1 MELGKL
7 PEGWAWTT
15 VAELGK
21 VVSGGTPSTKEA
33 SYWGG
38 DIAWISPS
46 DLTGYT
52 NKFIARGAKSISAS
66 GLQNSSATVMPA
78 GSIHF
83 SSRAPIGYTVISSR
97 SMTTN
102 QGFKSLVPADGVFN
116 EYIYY
121 YFKSAKQLAESVA
134 TGTTFKEISGSAF
147 SKMPVPLPPTA
158 EQHRIVA
165 KIEELFSELDQGVAS
180 LNTAREQLK
189 VYRQSL
195 LKNAFEGK
203 LTAIWRAAHA
213 DQLETAAVLQQRIA
227 SERQTRYQQQL
238 ADWQTAGQT
247 GPKPKPHKPL
257 PPLTAEE
264 LAELPELPAGWGWLR
279 IDEVVAESLIGLDRG
294 AKDQTPEAPGIPYVK
309 MNNVSMD
316 GHVFTNKL
324 VYIQATSAELNKF
337 ALEEGDILFN
347 TRNSRELVGKSGIV
361 RKLLGPTVYNN
372 NLMRIRVSQSVD
384 PLFLSLQM
392 TGGNFKKALERAKK
406 GTTNVAAVYAKDFF
420 PLPVAVACS
429 NEQKQV
435 VDILESKLSEAD
447 QLDQTLATA
456 LQQADALRQSIL
468 KKAFSGQLV
477 EQGKNDEPATAL
489 LERIRAARCTEK
501 PVRRGRSA
509 RSPA

>member
-1 MELGKL
+1 MEIGEL
-7 PEGWAWTT
+7 PAGWAWAT

-52 NKFIARGAKSISAS
+52 DKFIARGAKSITPS
-66 GLQNSSATVMPA
+66 GLQNSSATAMPA
-78 GSIHF
+78 GSVHF

-180 LNTAREQLK
+180 LKTAREQLK

-203 LTAIWRAAHA
+203 LTAAWRAAHT
-213 DQLETAAVLQQRIA
+213 DQLETAAALQQRIA
-227 SERQTRYQQQL
+227 TERQTRYQQQL
-238 ADWQTAGQT
+238 TDWQTIGQQ
-247 GPKPKPHKPL
+247 GPKPKPPKPL
-257 PPLTAEE
+257 PPLTPEE
-264 LAELPELPAGWGWLR
+264 LAELPELPAGWGWVKLGALIDDPAYGTSKKCDYETAGVGVLR
-279 IDEVVAESLIGLDRG
+279 IPNVVSGKVDATDLKFAQFS
-294 AKDQTPEAPGIPYVK
+294 PEEIAAYQLAPGDLLMIRSNGSVSIVGKCALVSQQDTAHLYAGYLIRLRPLQSLVLPAYVAQLLSAHELRK
-309 MNNVSMD
+309 QIEHKGKSTSGVNNINS
-316 GHVFTNKL
+316 GE
-324 VYIQATSAELNKF
+324 IQALVVPFCGLTEQEL
-337 ALEEGDILFN
+337 ILQ
-347 TRNSRELVGKSGIV
+347 E
-361 RKLLGPTVYNN
+361 
-372 NLMRIRVSQSVD
+372 
-384 PLFLSLQM
+384 
-392 TGGNFKKALERAKK
+392 
-406 GTTNVAAVYAKDFF
+406 
-420 PLPVAVACS
+420 
-429 NEQKQV
+429 
-435 VDILESKLSEAD
+435 LESNLSEAD

-468 KKAFSGQLV
+468 KKAFHGQL
-477 EQGKNDEPATAL
+477 EKQDKNEEPASAL
-489 LERIRAARCTEK
+489 LERIRAEK
-501 PVRRGRSA
+501 SNGMNKPAKRGKSG
-509 RSPA
+509 